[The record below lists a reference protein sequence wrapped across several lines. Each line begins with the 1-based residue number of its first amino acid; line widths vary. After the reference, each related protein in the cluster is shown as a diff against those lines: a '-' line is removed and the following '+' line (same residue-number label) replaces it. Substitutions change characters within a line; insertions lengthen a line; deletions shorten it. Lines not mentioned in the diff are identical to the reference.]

1 MTIRKKPDILFCLAC
16 LVVMYAAGCG
26 RSPSGDKK
34 SDQSVW
40 TPDPDL
46 AKQLKQT
53 GEVGDY
59 RLSVP
64 VQFTAVELPVKMP
77 ANMTAATWMG
87 KAKPGELPPLLSVI
101 VTSDQQMVNEATQNM
116 RQSLVNFSAG
126 WSSTSGIQITT
137 RERTESGAL
146 GGIPFSRFRWSGT
159 KTDDGTVVRGVVYG
173 AVDNGRSIAII
184 GMNFGPN
191 ADTENKL
198 LETAIATF
206 RKR

>member
-1 MTIRKKPDILFCLAC
+1 MTICKKPDILYCVAC
-16 LVVMYAAGCG
+16 LVLMCAAGCG
-26 RSPSGDKK
+26 RSPSGDTKP
-34 SDQSVW
+34 DQAVW

-46 AKQLKQT
+46 VKQLKQT

-59 RLSVP
+59 QLSVP
-64 VQFTAVELPVKMP
+64 LQFTAVELPVKMP
-77 ANMTAATWMG
+77 ANMKSATWMG
-87 KAKPGELPPLLSVI
+87 KAKPGELPALLTVI
-101 VTSDQQMVNEATQNM
+101 VTSDQQMVNEARQNM

-126 WSSTSGIQITT
+126 WSDTSGIQITT

-159 KTDDGTVVRGVVYG
+159 KTDDGTAVRGIVYG

-184 GMNFGPN
+184 GMNFGPS
-191 ADTENKL
+191 ADTANKL